1 MTMRIRYEVD
11 ADIRRPVPVFVLR
24 RDVPAGEPGYFGTER
39 EAREDAIRRI
49 TRFAERLKEEA
60 WELRRDRTKD

>member
-1 MTMRIRYEVD
+1 VTMRIRYEVD
-11 ADIRRPVPVFVLR
+11 ADIRRPVTVFVLR

>member
-1 MTMRIRYEVD
+1 MRIRYEVD
-11 ADIRRPVPVFVLR
+11 ADFRGPVTVFVLR

-60 WELRRDRTKD
+60 WELRRERTKD

>member
-11 ADIRRPVPVFVLR
+11 ADIRRPVTVFVLR
-24 RDVPAGEPGYFGTER
+24 RDVAADASGYFATER

-49 TRFAERLKEEA
+49 TRFAERLKAEA

>member
-1 MTMRIRYEVD
+1 MRIRYEVD
-11 ADIRRPVPVFVLR
+11 ADIRRPVTVFVLR

-39 EAREDAIRRI
+39 EAMEDAIRRI

>member
-1 MTMRIRYEVD
+1 MRIRYEVD
-11 ADIRRPVPVFVLR
+11 ADIRRPVTVFVLR

-60 WELRRDRTKD
+60 WELRRERTKD